1 MLRRPIFLCRDNL
14 KTPHFTDLIWGY
26 MPQSLIRSV
35 SEADLEEVRAIYAK
49 EVLKGIASFEI
60 EPPHIEEMRA
70 RLHRVRDANLSY
82 LVSELDRRIV
92 GFAYAVPY
100 RPRRAYR
107 YTVENSVYVARWG
120 QRQGIGIQLLDVLI
134 SACERTGA
142 RQMVAIIGGLEHTAS
157 IPVHERA
164 GFDNVGTL
172 ESVGW
177 KHRRSLDTVIMQR
190 NLNPDA
196 DDPPVS

>member
-1 MLRRPIFLCRDNL
+1 MLSRIDPPLPLYGREFGLCG
-14 KTPHFTDLIWGY
+14 T
-26 MPQSLIRSV
+26 
-35 SEADLEEVRAIYAK
+35 
-49 EVLKGIASFEI
+49 
-60 EPPHIEEMRA
+60 
-70 RLHRVRDANLSY
+70 
-82 LVSELDRRIV
+82 LDP
-92 GFAYAVPY
+92 A
-100 RPRRAYR
+100 PRNRHPTTGHAG
-107 YTVENSVYVARWG
+107 ECA
-120 QRQGIGIQLLDVLI
+120 
-134 SACERTGA
+134 GA

-196 DDPPVS
+196 DDPPVA